1 METDSILIDLP
12 VSGNSSNPDT
22 VQTII
27 EGLEESE
34 YEFDIVAIDPD
45 GNRSVR
51 SIVTGSAFGDNYEKS
66 LLNRWIRALVVSPID
81 TTLAITWFA
90 ADSRDRKS
98 AVSGKGVSLRVDRD

>member
-1 METDSILIDLP
+1 MNTYSILINLP
-12 VSGNSSNPDT
+12 VSGIDNNQYTLHP
-22 VQTII
+22 II
-27 EGLEESE
+27 DAPEESE

-66 LLNRWIRALVVSPID
+66 LLNRGIRALVVSPID

-98 AVSGKGVSLRVDRD
+98 TRLNSSN